1 MNELTLHY
9 VNQSDRERTI
19 EEDLRN
25 RQLLDAA
32 TDVGPKAATTVTS
45 ATATSI
51 RTEAAA
57 TGTAPTDKPVTATR
71 LGKTPIPRPTAVRAR
86 AAGR

>member
-32 TDVGPKAATTVTS
+32 TN
-45 ATATSI
+45 I

-57 TGTAPTDKPVTATR
+57 TGTASTDKLVTATR
-71 LGKTPIPRPTAVRAR
+71 LGKTPTPRPTAVRAR